1 MATVAGPWPP
11 GVPTP
16 VSLTLWSRVLRL
28 RTAALTGRMVL
39 CREDRPVG
47 GRVFS
52 SIPDLSLSRDGQTGS
67 PDLAPGWQNC
77 PPVEHHRPDDPD
89 CAPQADASPL
99 ESAAAGCLNGLCL
112 WLSVFHFVYDARH
125 LRPEPGDVLV

>member
-16 VSLTLWSRVLRL
+16 VSQTLRSCALRL
-28 RTAALTGRMVL
+28 RAAALTGRMLL

-52 SIPDLSLSRDGQTGS
+52 SFPDLSLSRDGQTGS
-67 PDLAPGWQNC
+67 PDLAPGRQNR
-77 PPVEHHRPDDPD
+77 PP
-89 CAPQADASPL
+89 
-99 ESAAAGCLNGLCL
+99 G
-112 WLSVFHFVYDARH
+112 
-125 LRPEPGDVLV
+125 